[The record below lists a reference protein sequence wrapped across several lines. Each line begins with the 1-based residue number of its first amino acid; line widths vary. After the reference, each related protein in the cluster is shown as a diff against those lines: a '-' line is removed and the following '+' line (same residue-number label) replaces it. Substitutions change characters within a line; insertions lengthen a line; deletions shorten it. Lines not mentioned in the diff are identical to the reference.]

1 MLSKVTK
8 HFRTISTYTI
18 VGIGT
23 ALGYLFLY
31 IIMIEAFSFRPVT
44 AAVLGYRPAIITSY
58 ILCYKW
64 VFRSTLGL
72 KETSIKFLTVNGLG
86 YLINV
91 TGVFVLT
98 DILEM
103 SYLLGQIITFII
115 VALHNYL
122 LNFYW
127 TFQQN
132 KES

>member
-1 MLSKVTK
+1 
-8 HFRTISTYTI
+8 
-18 VGIGT
+18 
-23 ALGYLFLY
+23 
-31 IIMIEAFSFRPVT
+31 
-44 AAVLGYRPAIITSY
+44 
-58 ILCYKW
+58 
-64 VFRSTLGL
+64 
-72 KETSIKFLTVNGLG
+72 
-86 YLINV
+86 
-91 TGVFVLT
+91 TGVFVST

>member
-1 MLSKVTK
+1 
-8 HFRTISTYTI
+8 
-18 VGIGT
+18 
-23 ALGYLFLY
+23 
-31 IIMIEAFSFRPVT
+31 MIEAFSFRPVT
-44 AAVLGYRPAIITSY
+44 AAVLGYLPAIITSY